1 MEYICRIPNK
11 EELVRKW
18 DYEISIHKNK
28 EEWKA
33 WKEEFI
39 TAIESGDRISYF
51 GFLGDE
57 IICEGSASLTPQ
69 GYQNPTGLIARDTAY
84 LSAFRTVDKY
94 QGQGY
99 FSKLYKYIEQDLIQR
114 GYTKLTIG
122 VEPCEVKNML
132 IYFNWGFDKYI
143 KTETETFPS
152 GDKILINYY
161 LKDCCHNPKTSS

>member
-1 MEYICRIPNK
+1 MNYICRIPSR
-11 EELVRKW
+11 EELERKW
-18 DYEISIHKNK
+18 DYEISIHNNK
-28 EEWKA
+28 DEWRA

-39 TAIESGDRISYF
+39 TAIESGDRISYY

-57 IICEGSASLTPQ
+57 IICEGTASLTLQ
-69 GYQNPTGLIARDTAY
+69 GYQNSARLIACDTAY

-99 FSKLYKYIEQDLIQR
+99 FSKLYKYMEADLILR
-114 GYTKLTIG
+114 GYAKLTIG
-122 VEPCEVKNML
+122 VEPGEVKNML

-143 KTETETFPS
+143 KTETETFPG

-161 LKDCCHNPKTSS
+161 LKDCNI